1 MRKATPQE
9 RGHSVISHFTPDASA
24 LLLIDYQV
32 GTLQLAKT
40 TPGDEA
46 LRNAVILAKTAKVLG
61 IPIIL
66 TSSQEDR
73 VQGPTDA
80 RFQRIVPEAYD
91 KRIRRSGV
99 IDAWQDAKFR
109 QAVEATGRRQL
120 IMAAITTDICLVF
133 PAISAI
139 EAGYEVQ
146 AVMDASSSPYEINE
160 DITRRRMERAGV
172 VLTVTTT
179 MTAELIGNWGTPAGQ
194 EIVKFLPVPALMQP
208 VD

>member
-1 MRKATPQE
+1 MIP
-9 RGHSVISHFTPDASA
+9 HFKPETSA

-32 GTLQLAKT
+32 GTMQLAKT

-46 LRNAVILAKTAKVLG
+46 LRNAVILAKAAKVLG

-73 VQGPTDA
+73 VQGLTDE
-80 RFQRIVPEAYD
+80 RFKRIAPEAYE
-91 KRIRRSGV
+91 KRIKRSGV
-99 IDAWQDAKFR
+99 IDAWHDPNFR
-109 QAVEATGRRQL
+109 LAVEETGRRQL

-133 PAISAI
+133 PAISAV

-146 AVMDASSSPYEINE
+146 AVMDASSSPYQINE
-160 DITRRRMERAGV
+160 DISRHRLDRAGV
-172 VLTVTTT
+172 LMTVTTT
-179 MTAELIGNWGTPAGQ
+179 MTAELIGDWGSPAGQ

-208 VD
+208 ID